1 MKPLQIVLFLF
12 ALALPLRSIAQQSG
26 SKPLTENSKALQFQI
41 GSNFTLTSFQGAA
54 LSYKHHLKPLLAIR
68 VGSELSLSKSNFDLT
83 EVDSVG
89 DLETLS
95 KSDQTWYY
103 VRFNTQLIWYSE
115 SYSGISFF
123 YGVGPFLG
131 FSKSE
136 KKDEL
141 VSPYPG
147 HPRTNLDETKT
158 GWSLGLT
165 GLVGVEWFVSKS
177 ISLHAEYRISLGYS
191 QEKREYNRT
200 TISQTGK
207 SYITG
212 NETIKFRQLSSDG
225 VRFGLS
231 VYFK

>member
-12 ALALPLRSIAQQSG
+12 ALALPLKSIAQQSG

-54 LSYKHHLKPLLAIR
+54 LSYKHHLKPLRAIR

-89 DLETLS
+89 ALETLS
-95 KSDQTWYY
+95 KSDQTRYY

-136 KKDEL
+136 KKDEW
-141 VSPYPG
+141 VSSYPG

-191 QEKREYNRT
+191 REKREYNRT

>member
-1 MKPLQIVLFLF
+1 
-12 ALALPLRSIAQQSG
+12 
-26 SKPLTENSKALQFQI
+26 
-41 GSNFTLTSFQGAA
+41 
-54 LSYKHHLKPLLAIR
+54 
-68 VGSELSLSKSNFDLT
+68 
-83 EVDSVG
+83 
-89 DLETLS
+89 
-95 KSDQTWYY
+95 
-103 VRFNTQLIWYSE
+103 
-115 SYSGISFF
+115 
-123 YGVGPFLG
+123 
-131 FSKSE
+131 
-136 KKDEL
+136 L
-141 VSPYPG
+141 VSPYPE

>member
-12 ALALPLRSIAQQSG
+12 AFALPLKSIAQQSG

-95 KSDQTWYY
+95 KSDQTRYY

-165 GLVGVEWFVSKS
+165 GLW
-177 ISLHAEYRISLGYS
+177 LG
-191 QEKREYNRT
+191 RC
-200 TISQTGK
+200 
-207 SYITG
+207 
-212 NETIKFRQLSSDG
+212 
-225 VRFGLS
+225 
-231 VYFK
+231 

>member
-54 LSYKHHLKPLLAIR
+54 LSYKHHLKPLRAVR

-89 DLETLS
+89 ETLS
-95 KSDQTWYY
+95 KSDQTRYY

-136 KKDEL
+136 KKDEW

-147 HPRTNLDETKT
+147 HRTNLDETKT

-191 QEKREYNRT
+191 REKREYNRT

>member
-54 LSYKHHLKPLLAIR
+54 LSYKHHLKPLRAIR

-95 KSDQTWYY
+95 KSDQTRYY

-147 HPRTNLDETKT
+147 HRTNLDETKT

-191 QEKREYNRT
+191 REKREYNRT

>member
-54 LSYKHHLKPLLAIR
+54 LSYKHHLKPLRAIR

-95 KSDQTWYY
+95 KSDQTRYY

-136 KKDEL
+136 KKDEW

-147 HPRTNLDETKT
+147 HRTNLDETKT

-191 QEKREYNRT
+191 REKREYNRT

>member
-12 ALALPLRSIAQQSG
+12 ALALPLRSIAQQSD

-41 GSNFTLTSFQGAA
+41 GSNFTLTSFQGAG
-54 LSYKHHLKPLLAIR
+54 LSYKYHLKPLRAVR

-95 KSDQTWYY
+95 KSDQTRYY

-136 KKDEL
+136 KKDEW

-147 HPRTNLDETKT
+147 HRTNLDETKT

-191 QEKREYNRT
+191 REKREYNRT

>member
-54 LSYKHHLKPLLAIR
+54 LSYKHHLKPLRAVR

-95 KSDQTWYY
+95 KSDQTRYY

-136 KKDEL
+136 KKDEW

-147 HPRTNLDETKT
+147 HRTNLDETKT

-191 QEKREYNRT
+191 REKREYNRT

>member
-12 ALALPLRSIAQQSG
+12 ALALPLRSIAKQSG

-54 LSYKHHLKPLLAIR
+54 LSYKHHLKPLRAVR

-89 DLETLS
+89 ETLS
-95 KSDQTWYY
+95 KSDQTRYY

-115 SYSGISFF
+115 SHSGISFF

-131 FSKSE
+131 FGKSE
-136 KKDEL
+136 KKDEW
-141 VSPYPG
+141 VSHYPG
-147 HPRTNLDETKT
+147 HSRTNLDETKT

-191 QEKREYNRT
+191 REKREYNRT

>member
-1 MKPLQIVLFLF
+1 M
-12 ALALPLRSIAQQSG
+12 
-26 SKPLTENSKALQFQI
+26 
-41 GSNFTLTSFQGAA
+41 
-54 LSYKHHLKPLLAIR
+54 
-68 VGSELSLSKSNFDLT
+68 T

-95 KSDQTWYY
+95 KSDQTRYY

-136 KKDEL
+136 KKDEW

-191 QEKREYNRT
+191 REKREYNRT